1 MAKRP
6 LYYGDYLH
14 LDALLGAQKPKSAEG
29 GTAVHDEMLFI
40 ITHQVYE
47 LWFRQILH
55 ELDSCRAILAEKEL
69 SDARISL
76 LVSRLHR
83 VTEIQRVLVDQINI
97 LETMSPMD
105 FLEFRDILAPASG
118 FQSFQFRL
126 VENKLGLKGRNEYV
140 AGGYHTRLS
149 EPHQKAV
156 VLSEKEPSLFELI
169 DRWLQRTPFLRSDEF
184 QFWDMYREAV
194 EKVLAR
200 DEAHI
205 KADSELTAAE
215 RESQLKKVA
224 GTRLNFQAVFDRKK
238 HDELVTKGERRL
250 HLESI
255 QAALLITLYRE
266 QPVFQVPYRLLSLLV
281 DIDEGFTQ
289 WRYRHSLLV
298 FRMIGT
304 KVGTGGSSGFD
315 YLRQTAE
322 RHRIFSDLA
331 NLSSFLIPRSA
342 LPELPDRFK
351 KLLGFSYTAPN

>member
-1 MAKRP
+1 MAKAK

-14 LDALLGAQKPKSAEG
+14 LDSLLAAQIPKTGESGKP
-29 GTAVHDEMLFI
+29 VHDEMLFI

-55 ELDSCRAILAEKEL
+55 ELDSCRAILAGEKLADRE
-69 SDARISL
+69 ISL

-83 VTEIQRVLVDQINI
+83 ITEIQRVLVDQINI

-105 FLEFRDILAPASG
+105 FLEFRDVLAPASG

-126 VENKLGLKGRNEYV
+126 VENKLGLKARNEYA

-149 EPHQKAV
+149 EPHQKV
-156 VLSEKEPSLFELI
+156 VVASEKEPSLFELV
-169 DRWLQRTPFLRSDEF
+169 DGWLARTPFLRSDEF
-184 QFWDMYREAV
+184 RFWETYRAAV
-194 EKVLAR
+194 DRVLAHDEGNIHNDAKLTPQER
-200 DEAHI
+200 D
-205 KADSELTAAE
+205 
-215 RESQLKKVA
+215 SQLRKLA
-224 GTRLNFQAVFDRKK
+224 ATRANFQALFDKK
-238 HDELVTKGERRL
+238 SHDELVTKGERRL
-250 HLESI
+250 SLQSI

-266 QPVFQVPYRLLSLLV
+266 QPVFQLPYRLLSILV

-322 RHRIFSDLA
+322 RHRVFADLA

-342 LPELPDRFK
+342 LPELPERFQ
-351 KLLGFSYTAPN
+351 KLLGFSYSS